1 MQIKIVLHFW
11 YFFSK
16 LPGSFSVCVSLTT
29 CFSKRQN
36 GNKNVSNKRSRGEV
50 LVRESER
57 RRIERGEKKREG
69 KNEKVCDEVGESVVL
84 CRCER

>member
-1 MQIKIVLHFW
+1 
-11 YFFSK
+11 
-16 LPGSFSVCVSLTT
+16 
-29 CFSKRQN
+29 
-36 GNKNVSNKRSRGEV
+36 